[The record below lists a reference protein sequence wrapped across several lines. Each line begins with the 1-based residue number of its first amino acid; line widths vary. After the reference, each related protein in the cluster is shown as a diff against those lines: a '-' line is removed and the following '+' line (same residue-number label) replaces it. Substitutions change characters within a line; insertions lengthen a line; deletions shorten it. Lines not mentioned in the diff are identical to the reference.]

1 MAMITT
7 LWVWKMN
14 KAQPFSQHHIT
25 RAFKALR
32 AAEAAGTQN
41 PSLEVHLPSG
51 AKIVVGCTPD
61 KAATTPKPSKV
72 RQSTSRGKA

>member
-1 MAMITT
+1 MP
-7 LWVWKMN
+7 N
-14 KAQPFSQHHIT
+14 KAQPFAQHHIT
-25 RAFKALR
+25 RAFRALR

-61 KAATTPKPSKV
+61 KAAAAKPSKV
-72 RQSTSRGKA
+72 RSSARNARSP